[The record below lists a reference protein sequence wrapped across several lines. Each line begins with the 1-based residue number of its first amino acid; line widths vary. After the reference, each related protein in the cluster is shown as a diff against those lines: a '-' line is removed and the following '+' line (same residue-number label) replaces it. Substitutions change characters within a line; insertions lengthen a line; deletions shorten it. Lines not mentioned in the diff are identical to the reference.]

1 MPFSFKSRVFM
12 SAPYLYSLQHCPYA
26 IRARLGL
33 LLAEQHVMVRA
44 VDLRD
49 KPAELLAVSEKGTV
63 PILVLPGDQNGLN
76 VIVDESLDIMLWALK
91 NDDPNNLLYSDT
103 PAALSNMLD
112 LISQN
117 DTQFIPALDKY
128 KQASRYHDP
137 LLQTYREGCQPFI
150 AELEQM
156 LEVNDYFM
164 GSTPSLAD
172 YALLPFIRQFAK
184 VERKWYLQSPYPR
197 VRAWLNNQL
206 QQPLFTKAMAKFPLW
221 TEHHQEFLLGR

>member
-1 MPFSFKSRVFM
+1 MT
-12 SAPYLYSLQHCPYA
+12 APYLYSLQHCPYA

-33 LLAEQHVMVRA
+33 LLAEQSVMVRA

-49 KPAELLAVSEKGTV
+49 KPAELLAISEKGTV
-63 PILVLPGDQNGLN
+63 PILVLQDENILPN
-76 VIVDESLDIMLWALK
+76 VVIDESLDIMLWALTN
-91 NDDPNNLLYSDT
+91 NDPKNLLYLDNPDALPSMLNFISRSDT
-103 PAALSNMLD
+103 E
-112 LISQN
+112 
-117 DTQFIPALDKY
+117 FIPALDKY

-137 LLQTYREGCQPFI
+137 SLSAYRQGCQKFI

-156 LEVNDYFM
+156 LTLHDYFM
-164 GSTPSLAD
+164 GARPSLAD

-197 VRAWLNNQL
+197 VREWLNNQL

-221 TEHHQEFLLGR
+221 SENQQEFLLGG

>member
-1 MPFSFKSRVFM
+1 M
-12 SAPYLYSLQHCPYA
+12 SAPYIYSLQHCPYA

-49 KPAELLAVSEKGTV
+49 KPAELLAVSAKGTV
-63 PILVLPGDQNGLN
+63 PILVLTDDHNGSNIIL
-76 VIVDESLDIMLWALK
+76 DESLDIMLWALK
-91 NDDPNNLLYSDT
+91 KTDPKNLLYSDT
-103 PAALSNMLD
+103 PSVLSSMLE
-112 LISQN
+112 LILRN

-137 LLQTYREGCQPFI
+137 LLEAYREGCQPFI

-156 LEVNDYFM
+156 LEADDYFM

-197 VRAWLNNQL
+197 VREWLNNQL

-221 TEHHQEFLLGR
+221 TDNHDEFLLGS

>member
-1 MPFSFKSRVFM
+1 M
-12 SAPYLYSLQHCPYA
+12 SVPYIYSLQHCPYA

-49 KPAELLAVSEKGTV
+49 KPAELLAVSVKGTV
-63 PILVLPGDQNGLN
+63 PILVLPNDHNDSN
-76 VIVDESLDIMLWALK
+76 VILDESLDIMLWALK
-91 NDDPNNLLYSDT
+91 KTDPKNLLYSDT
-103 PAALSNMLD
+103 PAVLSSMLE
-112 LISQN
+112 LILRN

-150 AELEQM
+150 AKLEQM
-156 LEVNDYFM
+156 LEVDDYLM

-197 VRAWLNNQL
+197 VREWLNNQL

-221 TEHHQEFLLGR
+221 TESHDEFLLGS